1 MASINQLASGKWRVQ
16 IRVKGHKP
24 QTRSFP
30 SKSAAQLWARNT
42 EAKIHLGQV
51 SDFGE
56 SFNVES
62 LLNTYADKITPRK
75 KSRRQELSRIRV
87 MIGLL
92 GHIDVRQLTPSD
104 VIDYVDERLESVVS
118 DTVVKELNTLSH
130 AIVTGMALWGLV
142 MQSNPVV
149 TARSILS
156 VTQSLTPGQRRDR
169 RLRNDEEAELLDSEH
184 GDLFAFALETA
195 MRRGEIAV
203 AKPEHRSAD
212 VLAIPDTKTGKARTI
227 PLSARAIAIL
237 DKLEEG
243 GGTYFGMRPDS
254 ISQAFIRACAH
265 YGIEGLRFHD
275 LRHEATSRLFE
286 RGWSIEEVSVM
297 TGHADWRSLKRYTH
311 LNPSDL
317 AKKLQDT

>member
-1 MASINQLASGKWRVQ
+1 MATINQLPSGKWRAQVR
-16 IRVKGHKP
+16 IKGHKP
-24 QTRSFP
+24 QTRSFT
-30 SKSAAQLWARNT
+30 SKSAAQLWAKNI

-51 SDFGE
+51 SEFGE

-62 LLNTYADKITPRK
+62 LLNTYAEKITPRK
-75 KSRRQELSRIRV
+75 KSMKQELSRIRV
-87 MIGLL
+87 MIGLI
-92 GHIDVRQLTPSD
+92 GHIDVRQMTPND
-104 VIDYVDERLESVVS
+104 VIEYVDERLETVVS

-142 MQSNPVV
+142 LQSNPVV

-169 RLRNDEEAELLDSEH
+169 RLIGDEEAELLDSEH
-184 GDLFAFALETA
+184 GDLFAFAIETA
-195 MRRGEIAV
+195 MRRGEIAS
-203 AKPEHRSAD
+203 AKPEHRAGD
-212 VLAIPDTKTGKARTI
+212 VLTIPDTKTGVSRTI

-237 DKLEEG
+237 DKREEG
-243 GGTYFGMRPDS
+243 DTYFGMKPDS
-254 ISQAFIRACAH
+254 ISQAFNRACAH
-265 YGIEGLRFHD
+265 FQIEGLRFHD

-286 RGWSIEEVSVM
+286 RGWSIEEVAIV